1 MSRPGNPAVP
11 ACDAGQRRGAAP
23 AGLLEKLMTA
33 VRPEFRA
40 DDLVFDPRDPVFG
53 GPACAVSGCDRTGR
67 KRGLCLGHRQRW
79 LASGEPGL
87 AEFIAAATAGW
98 HGHRPLASCVIAGCN
113 YGLQAR
119 GMCRRHTRQ
128 WDYAGRPDLAAWQA
142 SPAPLPAPP
151 SAPPACRIGYCG
163 LWAQGTSAFCASHD
177 DRWKA
182 RSRPDLESFIASYED
197 PGPGQEH
204 IDLRRLP
211 VQLRLEV
218 QYVLQARRD
227 EQKAKI
233 RPWNVQPIVLA
244 LAGTGVSSLLD
255 QPEGYWAGLAA
266 PPRRGWRAFILDAY
280 RRIEALAFGSGWE
293 TEYPRDAWRLR
304 NLGIDQPEATIGFG
318 QISQPWLKALAKK
331 WARWQ
336 LTTGLS
342 ASTAGTGVR
351 ALTRFA
357 GFLAAQPASAGRLA
371 DVDRP
376 LIERYLAGLSA
387 EMGGRQCHFQHVGAL
402 NGFLR
407 AIRQHGWD
415 DTLPASAM
423 IFSEDYPKRGHRL
436 PRALAAHVMAQVE
449 QPASLARQD
458 NPAYQ
463 LITLILIR
471 CGLRISSATGLA
483 FDCLVTDADG
493 APYLRYYNTK
503 MKREAL
509 VPIDDELARRTAA
522 QQQRVLLRFPA
533 GTPVLFPRQTSN
545 LDGRRPVSCHTYR
558 GALYRWLTGCD
569 IRDEHGLPVHLTPH
583 QWRHTLGT
591 ALINKDV
598 PQHVVQKILDHDS
611 PAMTAHYARLSDT
624 TVRRHW
630 EAARKVNARGET
642 VTLDPA
648 GPLAEAAWAKQRVG
662 RATQALPNGYCGLPI
677 VQTCPHAN
685 SCLTCPMFLTTTEFL
700 PQHQAQHQQTL
711 QIITAAEA
719 RGQTRLAEMN
729 RQVAGN
735 LGKIITALQADT
747 GETTEAAADAS

>member
-1 MSRPGNPAVP
+1 VSRRPGQAL
-11 ACDAGQRRGAAP
+11 AADDAGRDERGAP
-23 AGLLEKLMTA
+23 GGLLEKLMAA

-40 DDLVFDPRDPVFG
+40 DDLAFDPRDPVFG
-53 GPACAVSGCDRTGR
+53 GHACVVAACDRPGR

-79 LASGEPGL
+79 LASGEPVL
-87 AEFIAAATAGW
+87 AEFIATATADW
-98 HGHRPLASCVIAGCN
+98 HGHRPVASCLIAGCN

-142 SPAPLPAPP
+142 SPAPLPSPACP
-151 SAPPACRIGYCG
+151 PPACRIGYCS

-182 RSRPDLESFIASYED
+182 RGRPDLESFIASYQD

-211 VQLRLEV
+211 AQLRLEV

-227 EQKAKI
+227 EQRAKI

-244 LAGTGVSSLLD
+244 LAATGAASFLD
-255 QPEGYWAGLAA
+255 QPEGYWASLAA
-266 PPRRGWRAFILDAY
+266 PPRRGWRAFNLDAY
-280 RRIEALAFGSGWE
+280 RRIEALAFGGGWE
-293 TEYPRDAWRLR
+293 TEHPRDTWRLR
-304 NLGIDQPEATIGFG
+304 NLGIDQPEAV
-318 QISQPWLKALAKK
+318 ISFADIPQPWLKALAKK

-336 LTTGLS
+336 LATGLS
-342 ASTAGTGVR
+342 ASTAGTGAR
-351 ALTRFA
+351 AITRFA
-357 GFLAAQPASAGRLA
+357 GFLAARHADRLA

-376 LIERYLAGLSA
+376 LIERYLAGLHA

-423 IFSEDYPKRGHRL
+423 IFPEDYPKRGQRL
-436 PRALAAHVMAQVE
+436 PRALAVHVMAQVE

-471 CGLRISSATGLA
+471 CGLRISSAAGLA
-483 FDCLVTDADG
+483 FDCVVSDADG

-509 VPIDDELARRTAA
+509 VPIDDELARQIGE
-522 QQQRVLLRFPA
+522 QQQRVLERFPA
-533 GTPVLFPRQTSN
+533 GPPVLFPRQTSN
-545 LDGRRPVSCHTYR
+545 LDGARPVSCHTYR
-558 GALYRWLTGCD
+558 AALYRWLEDCD
-569 IRDEHGLPVHLTPH
+569 IRDEHGQPVHLTPH

-591 ALINKDV
+591 KLINRDV

-611 PAMTAHYARLSDT
+611 PAMTAHYARLSDK
-624 TVRRHW
+624 TVREHW
-630 EAARKVNARGET
+630 ERARKVGAGGQP
-642 VTLDPA
+642 VQISPG
-648 GPLAEAAWAKQRVG
+648 GPLSDAAWAKQRLS
-662 RATQALPNGYCGLPI
+662 RATQALPNGYCQLPM
-677 VQTCPHAN
+677 VKTCPHAN
-685 SCLTCPMFLTTTEFL
+685 SCLTCPMFVTTAGFL
-700 PQHQAQHQQTL
+700 PQHRGQHQATL
-711 QIITAAEA
+711 QLITAAEA
-719 RGQTRLAEMN
+719 AGHARIAEMN
-729 RQVAGN
+729 KQVAVS
-735 LGKIITALQADT
+735 LEKIITALEAD
-747 GETTEAAADAS
+747 GEDEQEAAADAS

>member
-1 MSRPGNPAVP
+1 MA
-11 ACDAGQRRGAAP
+11 
-23 AGLLEKLMTA
+23 A

-53 GPACAVSGCDRTGR
+53 GPACAVAGCDRPGR
-67 KRGLCLGHRQRW
+67 KRDLCLGHRQRW
-79 LASGEPGL
+79 LASGKPGL
-87 AEFIAAATAGW
+87 AEFTATAAADW
-98 HGHRPLASCVIAGCN
+98 HGHRSLASCVIAGCN
-113 YGLQAR
+113 YGLQAHR
-119 GMCRRHTRQ
+119 MCRRHTRQ
-128 WDYAGRPDLAAWQA
+128 WDYAGRPDLDAWLA
-142 SPAPLPAPP
+142 SPAPLPPPP
-151 SAPPACRIGYCG
+151 SSPAACRIGYCG

-177 DRWKA
+177 DRWKG
-182 RSRPDLESFIASYED
+182 RGRPDLEAFIASCED

-204 IDLRRLP
+204 IDLRGLP
-211 VQLRLEV
+211 AQLRLEV
-218 QYVLQARRD
+218 QYALQARRD
-227 EQKAKI
+227 AQKAKI
-233 RPWNVQPIVLA
+233 RPWNVQPIVQA

-255 QPEGYWAGLAA
+255 QPEGYWMSLAT
-266 PPRRGWRAFILDAY
+266 PPRRGWRAFILDAHH
-280 RRIEALAFGSGWE
+280 RIEALAFGSGWE
-293 TEYPRDAWRLR
+293 IEYPRDLWRLC
-304 NLGIDQPEATIGFG
+304 NLGIDQPEATFDFTRIG
-318 QISQPWLKALAKK
+318 QPWLKELAKR

-351 ALTRFA
+351 AVTRFA
-357 GFLAAQPASAGRLA
+357 GFLTAQQASCLA

-376 LIERYLAGLSA
+376 LLERYLAGLHA
-387 EMGGRQCHFQHVGAL
+387 DMGGRQCHFQHVGAL

-415 DTLPASAM
+415 DTLPASAI
-423 IFSEDYPKRGHRL
+423 IFAEDYPKRGQRL
-436 PRALAAHVMAQVE
+436 PRALAAHVMAQVD

-458 NPAYQ
+458 NPAYR

-471 CGLRISSATGLA
+471 CGLRVSSAAGLA

-509 VPIDDELARRTAA
+509 VPIDDELRRQIGE
-522 QQQRVLLRFPA
+522 QQQRTLQRFPA

-558 GALYRWLTGCD
+558 GALCRWLADCD
-569 IRDEHGLPVHLTPH
+569 IRDEHGRPVHLTPH

-591 ALINKDV
+591 ALINRDV

-611 PAMTAHYARLSDT
+611 PAMTAHYARLSDS

-630 EAARKVNARGET
+630 EAARKVNINGET
-642 VTLDPA
+642 VTLDPG
-648 GPLAEAAWAKQRVG
+648 GPLAEASWARQQIG
-662 RATQALPNGYCGLPI
+662 RATQALPNGYCALPL
-677 VQTCPHAN
+677 VNRCEHAN
-685 SCLTCPMFLTTTEFL
+685 ACLTCPMFLTTTEFL

-711 QIITAAEA
+711 QIITVAEA

-735 LGKIITALQADT
+735 LEKIITALQADT
-747 GETTEAAADAS
+747 TGAAADAS

>member
-1 MSRPGNPAVP
+1 MSRPPGRALPA
-11 ACDAGQRRGAAP
+11 DEAGRDEHGAP
-23 AGLLEKLMTA
+23 AGLLGKLMAA

-53 GPACAVSGCDRTGR
+53 GPACAVAGCDRPQR

-79 LASGEPGL
+79 LASGKPDL
-87 AEFIAAATAGW
+87 AEFTATAAAGW
-98 HGHRPLASCVIAGCN
+98 HGHRPLASCVIAGCD

-128 WDYAGRPDLAAWQA
+128 WDYAGHPDLAAWLA
-142 SPAPLPAPP
+142 SPAPLQPPACP
-151 SAPPACRIGYCG
+151 PPACRIGYCG

-182 RSRPDLESFIASYED
+182 RGRPDLESFIASYED
-197 PGPGQEH
+197 PGPGVEH

-211 VQLRLEV
+211 AHLRLEV

-244 LAGTGVSSLLD
+244 LAATGAASLLD
-255 QPEGYWAGLAA
+255 RPEGYWAGLAA
-266 PPRRGWRAFILDAY
+266 PPNRGWRAFTLDAY

-293 TEYPRDAWRLR
+293 TEYPRDTWRLR
-304 NLGIDQPEATIGFG
+304 NLGIDQPEATISFSD
-318 QISQPWLKALAKK
+318 IPQPWLKALAKK

-336 LTTGLS
+336 LATGLS
-342 ASTAGTGVR
+342 ASTAGTGARV
-351 ALTRFA
+351 LTRFA
-357 GFLAAQPASAGRLA
+357 GFLAAQPAPADGLP

-376 LIERYLAGLSA
+376 LIECYLAGLHA

-415 DTLPASAM
+415 DDLPASAM
-423 IFSEDYPKRGHRL
+423 IFPEDYPKRGQRL

-449 QPASLARQD
+449 QPANLARQD
-458 NPAYQ
+458 NPACQ

-483 FDCLVTDADG
+483 FDCLVTDANG

-509 VPIDDELARRTAA
+509 VPIDDELARQIAG
-522 QQQRVLLRFPA
+522 QQQRTLQRFPA

-545 LDGRRPVSCHTYR
+545 LDGRQPVSCHTYR
-558 GALYRWLTGCD
+558 GALYRWLAGCD
-569 IRDEHGLPVHLTPH
+569 IRDEHRQPVHLTPH

-611 PAMTAHYARLSDT
+611 PAMTAHYARLSDK
-624 TVRRHW
+624 TVREHW
-630 EAARKVNARGET
+630 EKARKVGATGQP
-642 VTLDPA
+642 VTISPD
-648 GPLAEAAWAKQRVG
+648 GPLSDAAWARQRLS
-662 RATQALPNGYCGLPI
+662 RATQALPNGYCQLPM
-677 VQTCPHAN
+677 VKTCPHAN
-685 SCLTCPMFLTTTEFL
+685 SCLTCPMFVTTAGFL
-700 PQHQAQHQQTL
+700 PQHRAQHQATL
-711 QIITAAEA
+711 QLITAAQAAGHA
-719 RGQTRLAEMN
+719 RVAEMN
-729 RQVAGN
+729 KQVAVN
-735 LGKIITALQADT
+735 LEKIITALQAN
-747 GETTEAAADAS
+747 GEDDQETAADAS